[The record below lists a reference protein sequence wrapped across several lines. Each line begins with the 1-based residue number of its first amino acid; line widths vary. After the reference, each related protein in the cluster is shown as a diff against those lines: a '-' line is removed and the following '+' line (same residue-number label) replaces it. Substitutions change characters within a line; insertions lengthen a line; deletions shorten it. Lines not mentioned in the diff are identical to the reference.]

1 LVENYIFFKRLTNPP
16 IILFYGGFTI
26 TLNDILD
33 TAIPYTQMM
42 VSDLVIAAIVLILGF
57 IVARILVVVF
67 KRTLKH
73 SKMPELAVG
82 FLIQLI
88 TALLYVAVLL
98 AVLST
103 LGVTIGSVILGLSA
117 VIGLILG
124 FGMQDTLTNLSAGIW
139 VAVLEP
145 FKKNDYITV
154 AGQTGR
160 VRDIGLM
167 ATELITNDNVY
178 IMIPNKMVWNN
189 SIVNMSH
196 LPIRRFELSMTFA
209 LQNNS
214 EGTVK
219 AVLDVL
225 KKNPSVLQSPEPK
238 IYISAITDSTA
249 NLEIK
254 AWANSELFDA
264 VKDAVK
270 EDLLKEFE
278 A

>member
-1 LVENYIFFKRLTNPP
+1 MENYIFFKRLTNQP

-57 IVARILVVVF
+57 IVARILVAVF

-189 SIVNMSH
+189 SIINMSH

-225 KKNPSVLQSPEPK
+225 KKNPSILQSPEPK

-254 AWANSELFDA
+254 AWSNTELFDA

>member
-1 LVENYIFFKRLTNPP
+1 VENYIFFKRLTNPP

-33 TAIPYTQMM
+33 TAIPYTQMQ

-57 IVARILVVVF
+57 IVARILVAVF
-67 KRTLKH
+67 KRALKH
-73 SKMPELAVG
+73 SKMPELAIG

-98 AVLST
+98 AVLSS
-103 LGVTIGSVILGLSA
+103 LGVTVGSVILGLSA

-189 SIVNMSH
+189 SIINMSH

-225 KKNPSVLQSPEPK
+225 KKNPSILQSPEPK

-254 AWANSELFDA
+254 AWANTELFDA

-270 EDLLKEFE
+270 EELLKEFE

>member
-1 LVENYIFFKRLTNPP
+1 
-16 IILFYGGFTI
+16 
-26 TLNDILD
+26 
-33 TAIPYTQMM
+33 
-42 VSDLVIAAIVLILGF
+42 
-57 IVARILVVVF
+57 
-67 KRTLKH
+67 
-73 SKMPELAVG
+73 
-82 FLIQLI
+82 LIQLI

-189 SIVNMSH
+189 SIINMSH

-225 KKNPSVLQSPEPK
+225 KKNPSILQSPEPK

-254 AWANSELFDA
+254 AWSNTELFDA